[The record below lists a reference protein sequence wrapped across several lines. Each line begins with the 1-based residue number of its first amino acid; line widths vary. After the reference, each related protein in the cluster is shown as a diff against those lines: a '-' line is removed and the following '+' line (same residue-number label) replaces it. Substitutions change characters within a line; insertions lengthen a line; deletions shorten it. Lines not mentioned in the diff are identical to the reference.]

1 MVNPTHGELWYGV
14 ALLLSVALAGLLA
27 VWCKRG
33 RMPLVIPLAAL
44 ALIFLSP
51 YVSLV
56 FGSLASAYGFYLS
69 RSSKS
74 RGIAS

>member
-1 MVNPTHGELWYGV
+1 MVSPTHGELGYSV
-14 ALLLSVALAGLLA
+14 TLLLSVALVVLLA

-33 RMPLVIPLAAL
+33 RMPLVVPLATM

-51 YVSLV
+51 YVSLI
-56 FGSLASAYGFYLS
+56 FGALTSVYGIYLS

-74 RGIAS
+74 RGIVS